1 MYSRFDPEEI
11 RGSGEGEGEGDFSGV
26 KKGVN
31 SWVGWVVKKEE
42 EDSSLSFFS
51 MNNAINK

>member
-11 RGSGEGEGEGDFSGV
+11 RGSGEGEGDFSGV